1 MPNFKC
7 PIMLIKK
14 SKKKVVIEVG
24 KNEGRCC
31 KRSRSE
37 ANQRYRAKKDLE
49 MKLLLEK
56 EKNSNL
62 LEDKINSL
70 LRERELHNAEII
82 NLKQE
87 LAKYQNNL

>member
-1 MPNFKC
+1 M
-7 PIMLIKK
+7 
-14 SKKKVVIEVG
+14 IEVG

-37 ANQRYRAKKDLE
+37 ANHRYRAKKDLE

>member
-1 MPNFKC
+1 
-7 PIMLIKK
+7 MLDLHLVLLRFSITLQIKIIYGI
-14 SKKKVVIEVG
+14 VMRFI
-24 KNEGRCC
+24 
-31 KRSRSE
+31 
-37 ANQRYRAKKDLE
+37 E